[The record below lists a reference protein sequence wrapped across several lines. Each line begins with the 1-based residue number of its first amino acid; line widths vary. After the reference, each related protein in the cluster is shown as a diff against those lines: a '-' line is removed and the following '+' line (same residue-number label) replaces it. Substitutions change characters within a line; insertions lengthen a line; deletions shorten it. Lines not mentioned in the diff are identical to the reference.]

1 VSRKSGRLS
10 RRPEA
15 VIASVAKQ
23 TPRPED
29 YSQLEAASNE
39 SATYSNESATYST
52 SLRNAGFY
60 FMEETAKTKAP
71 TIWSGLY
78 REPEP
83 WPHG

>member
-1 VSRKSGRLS
+1 VNRKSGKRS

-29 YSQLEAASNE
+29 YSQLKAA
-39 SATYSNESATYST
+39 SNESATYST

-60 FMEETAKTKAP
+60 FMKETAKTKAP